1 MILHEKISAQLPAW
15 RERIKV
21 LAKEHGDVKVADVTV
36 GQIVGGM
43 RDIKSLLTDVSFV
56 DPAEGIRFRGMS
68 IPELLKKLPKA
79 RGGKMP
85 YVGGLYYLLMI
96 GEVPTKEQALEVEAE
111 WAKRANVPDY
121 VFKMIKS
128 MPKETH
134 PMTLFSQAV
143 LALQN
148 NSVFAQRYHSM
159 KKDVYWEA
167 ALEDSLDLTAKL
179 PVIAAYIYRMKYF
192 GENKKPKYNP
202 KQDYGMNFAR
212 MMKVADKKGYADLAR
227 LYFIL
232 HSDHESGNVSAHT
245 MHLVG
250 SALSDPYL
258 SFSAALNGLAGP
270 LHGLANQE
278 CLGWLIE
285 VKNKFGGVPTRDELY
300 KFAWDTLN
308 SGHVIPG
315 YGHAVL
321 RVPDPRYM
329 AQLEFAKKRFPDD
342 ELVRLAEL
350 VFDVVPQVLKEQ
362 GKAKNP
368 APNVD
373 AISGT
378 LQYYYGVRE
387 FDFYTVLF
395 GVGRA
400 LGVTPNYVWA
410 RALGMPIER
419 PKSLTTKMLEDVVAK
434 ATQPAELQPQ
444 PA

>member
-1 MILHEKISAQLPAW
+1 MILHEKLSAQIPAW
-15 RERIKV
+15 RERIKS
-21 LAKEHGDVKVADVTV
+21 LAKEHGEVKVDEVTV
-36 GQIVGGM
+36 GQVIGGM

-56 DPAEGIRFRGMS
+56 DPAHGIIFRGLP

-85 YVGGLYYLLMI
+85 LVGGLYYLLMI
-96 GEVPTKEQALEVEAE
+96 GEVPTREQAQEVEAE
-111 WAKRANVPDY
+111 WAKRAAVPDY
-121 VFKMIKS
+121 VYKMLKS

-148 NSVFAQRYHSM
+148 NSAFAHKYHEM
-159 KKDVYWEA
+159 KKDQYWEA

-179 PVIAAYIYRMKYF
+179 PVIAAFIYRMKYF
-192 GENKKPKYNP
+192 GETSKPKYNP
-202 KQDYGMNFAR
+202 KQDYGLNFSR
-212 MMKVADKKGYADLAR
+212 MMKVSDKKGYAELAR

-278 CLGWLIE
+278 CLGWLID

-300 KFAWDTLN
+300 KFSWDTLN
-308 SGHVIPG
+308 GGHVIPG

-329 AQLEFAKKRFPDD
+329 AQMEFAKKRFPED
-342 ELVRLAEL
+342 ELIRLADM
-350 VFDVVPQVLKEQ
+350 VFDVVPQVLREQ

-378 LQYYYGVRE
+378 LQYYYGVRD

-400 LGVTPNYVWA
+400 LGVTANYIWA

-434 ATQPAELQPQ
+434 AAQPQ
-444 PA
+444 PVS

>member
-1 MILHEKISAQLPAW
+1 MILHEKLSAQIPEW
-15 RERIKV
+15 RERIKN
-21 LAKEHGDVKVADVTV
+21 LSKEHGEVKVDEVTV
-36 GQIVGGM
+36 GQVIGGM

-56 DPAEGIRFRGMS
+56 DPAHGILFRGMT

-85 YVGGLYYLLMI
+85 LVGGLYYLLLI
-96 GEVPTKEQALEVEAE
+96 GEVPTKEQAMEVEAE
-111 WAKRANVPDY
+111 WARRATVPDY
-121 VFKMIKS
+121 VFKMLKT
-128 MPKETH
+128 MPKDTH

-148 NSVFAQRYHSM
+148 TSVFAANYHSM
-159 KKDVYWEA
+159 KKDQYWEA

-179 PVIAAYIYRMKYF
+179 PIIAAYIYRMKYF
-192 GENKKPKYNP
+192 GETSKPKYNP
-202 KQDYGMNFAR
+202 RQDYGLNFSR
-212 MMKVADKKGYADLAR
+212 MMKVEDKKGYADLAR

-285 VKNKFGGVPTRDELY
+285 VKNKFGGVPTREELY
-300 KFAWDTLN
+300 KFSWDTLN
-308 SGHVIPG
+308 GGHVIPG

-329 AQLEFAKKRFPDD
+329 AQMEFAKKRFPED
-342 ELVRLAEL
+342 ELVRLADM

-400 LGVTPNYVWA
+400 LGVTANYVWA

-419 PKSLTTKMLEDVVAK
+419 PKSITTKMLEDAVAIAK
-434 ATQPAELQPQ
+434 VAQPA
-444 PA
+444 

>member
-1 MILHEKISAQLPAW
+1 MILHEKLSAQLPDW
-15 RERIKV
+15 RERIKS
-21 LAKEHGDVKVADVTV
+21 LAKEHAEVKVDDVTV
-36 GQIVGGM
+36 GQVIGGM

-56 DPAEGIRFRGMS
+56 DPAHGILFRGMT

-85 YVGGLYYLLMI
+85 LVGGLYYLLII
-96 GEVPTKEQALEVEAE
+96 GEVPTKEQAQEVEAE
-111 WAKRANVPDY
+111 WARRASIPDY
-121 VFKMIKS
+121 VFKMLKT

-148 NSVFAQRYHSM
+148 KSVFAARYHEM
-159 KKDVYWEA
+159 KKDQYWEA

-179 PVIAAYIYRMKYF
+179 PIIAAYIYRMKYF
-192 GENKKPKYNP
+192 GETSKPKYNP
-202 KQDYGMNFAR
+202 RQDYGLNFSR
-212 MMKVADKKGYADLAR
+212 MMKVGDKKGYAELAR

-278 CLGWLIE
+278 CLAWLIE

-300 KFAWDTLN
+300 RFSWDTLN

-321 RVPDPRYM
+321 RVPDPRYV
-329 AQLEFAKKRFPDD
+329 AQMEFAKKRFPED
-342 ELVRLAEL
+342 ELVRLADM

-378 LQYYYGVRE
+378 LQFYYGVHE
-387 FDFYTVLF
+387 FEFYTVLF

-400 LGVTPNYVWA
+400 LGVTANYVWA
-410 RALGMPIER
+410 RALGMPLER

-434 ATQPAELQPQ
+434 AAPEAQPA
-444 PA
+444 

>member
-1 MILHEKISAQLPAW
+1 MILHEKIAEQLPAW
-15 RERIKV
+15 RERLKS
-21 LAKEHGDVKVADVTV
+21 LAKEYADVVVDEVTI

-43 RDIKSLLTDVSFV
+43 RDIKSLLTDISFV
-56 DPAEGIRFRGMS
+56 DPAQGILFRGMS
-68 IPELLKKLPKA
+68 IAETLKKLPRA
-79 RGGKMP
+79 RGGKLP
-85 YVGGLYYLLMI
+85 FVGGFYYLLMV
-96 GEVPTKEQALEVEAE
+96 GEVPTKEQAQEVEAE
-111 WAKRANVPDY
+111 WADRAQVPDY
-121 VFKMIKS
+121 VFKMLKA

-134 PMTLFSQAV
+134 PMTLLSQAV

-148 NSVFAQRYHSM
+148 ESVFAKKYHTLT
-159 KKDVYWEA
+159 KDVYWEA
-167 ALEDSLDLTAKL
+167 ALEDSLNLTAKL
-179 PVIAAYIYRMKYF
+179 PIIAAYIYRLKYF
-192 GENKKPKYNP
+192 GETKKPKYNP
-202 KQDYGMNFAR
+202 KQDYGLNFAR
-212 MMKVADKKGYADLAR
+212 MMRVEDKKGYAELMR

-232 HSDHESGNVSAHT
+232 HSDHESGNVSAHA

-250 SALSDPYL
+250 SALGDVYQ
-258 SFSAALNGLAGP
+258 SFSSALNGLAGP

-278 CLGWLIE
+278 FLGWAID

-300 KFAWDTLN
+300 KFSWDTLN

-321 RVPDPRYM
+321 RVPDPRFM
-329 AQLEFAKKRFPDD
+329 ALLDFAKKRFPQD

-368 APNVD
+368 SPNVD

-387 FDFYTVLF
+387 FEFYTVLF

-400 LGVTPNYVWA
+400 LGVTANYVWA
-410 RALGMPIER
+410 RALGQPIER
-419 PKSLTTKMLEDVVAK
+419 PKSMTTKMLEDAVA
-434 ATQPAELQPQ
+434 ASAQPQ
-444 PA
+444 SA

>member
-1 MILHEKISAQLPAW
+1 MILKEKIAEQLPAW
-15 RERIKV
+15 RERYKA
-21 LAKEHGDVKVADVTV
+21 LAKEHAEVVVDKVTV
-36 GQIVGGM
+36 GQVVGGM
-43 RDIKSLLTDVSFV
+43 RDIKSLVTDISFV
-56 DPAEGIRFRGMS
+56 DPAEGIRFRGKS
-68 IPELLKKLPKA
+68 IPEVLKQLPKA
-79 RGGKMP
+79 RGHKIP
-85 YVGGLYYLLMI
+85 LVGGLYYLLMI
-96 GEVPTKEQALEVEAE
+96 GEVPTREQAMLVEAE
-111 WAKRANVPDY
+111 WAARAEVPDHVY
-121 VFKMIKS
+121 KMIRS

-134 PMTLFSQAV
+134 PMTLLSQAV

-148 NSVFAQRYHSM
+148 DSAFAKGYHAGM

-167 ALEDSLDLTAKL
+167 ALEDSLSLTAKL
-179 PVIAAYIYRMKYF
+179 PVIAAFIYRFKYF
-192 GENKKPKYNP
+192 GETKKPRYNA
-202 KQDYGMNFAR
+202 KLDYGANFSK
-212 MMKVADKKGYADLAR
+212 MMGVADKKGYAELSR

-250 SALSDPYL
+250 SALSDPFL
-258 SFSAALNGLAGP
+258 SYSAALNGLAGP

-278 CLGWLIE
+278 CLGWLLD
-285 VKNKFGGVPTRDELY
+285 VYKMFKKVPSRDELY

-308 SGHVIPG
+308 SGKVIPG

-321 RVPDPRYM
+321 RVPDPRYT
-329 AQLEFAKKRFPDD
+329 AQMKFAKERFPQDD
-342 ELVRLAEL
+342 LVQLADL
-350 VFDVVPQVLKEQ
+350 VFDVVPAVLKEQ

-378 LQYYYGVRE
+378 LQYFYGVRD

-410 RALGMPIER
+410 RALGQPIER
-419 PKSLTTKMLEDVVAK
+419 PKSLSTKMLEDIVK
-434 ATQPAELQPQ
+434 ASQA
-444 PA
+444 A

>member
-1 MILHEKISAQLPAW
+1 MILHDKIEAQLPAW
-15 RERIKV
+15 RDRIKS
-21 LAKEHGDVKVADVTV
+21 LSKEHAEVVVDHVTV

-43 RDIKSLLTDVSFV
+43 RDIKSLLTDISFV

-68 IPELLKKLPKA
+68 IPELLKALPKG
-79 RGGKMP
+79 RGNKMP
-85 YVGGLYYLLMI
+85 LVGGLFYLLMI
-96 GEVPTKEQALEVEAE
+96 GEVPTRDQALEVEAE
-111 WAKRANVPDY
+111 WAKRAAVPDY
-121 VFKMIKS
+121 VYKMLKS

-148 NSVFAQRYHSM
+148 NSAFARMYHEGM
-159 KKDVYWEA
+159 KKDHYWEP

-179 PVIAAYIYRMKYF
+179 PVIAAFIYRMKYF
-192 GENKKPKYNP
+192 GETKKPKYNP
-202 KQDYGMNFAR
+202 KFDYGANFAR
-212 MMKVADKKGYADLAR
+212 MIKVDDKKGYAELAR
-227 LYFIL
+227 LYFVL

-250 SALSDPYL
+250 SALSDPFL
-258 SFSAALNGLAGP
+258 SFSASLNGLAGP

-278 CLGWLIE
+278 CLGWLLE
-285 VKNKFGGVPTRDELY
+285 VHKQFGGVPTRDELY

-308 SGHVIPG
+308 GGKVIPG

-321 RVPDPRYM
+321 RVPDPRFT
-329 AQLEFAKKRFPDD
+329 AQLDFAKKRFPDD
-342 ELVRLAEL
+342 DLVRLADM
-350 VFDVVPQVLKEQ
+350 VFDVVPTVLREQ

-378 LQYYYGVRE
+378 LQYYYGVRD

-395 GVGRA
+395 GIGRA
-400 LGVTPNYVWA
+400 LGVTANYVWA

-419 PKSLTTKMLEDVVAK
+419 PKSLSTKMLEDMVAK
-434 ATQPAELQPQ
+434 ATQAPA
-444 PA
+444 

>member
-1 MILHEKISAQLPAW
+1 
-15 RERIKV
+15 
-21 LAKEHGDVKVADVTV
+21 
-36 GQIVGGM
+36 
-43 RDIKSLLTDVSFV
+43 
-56 DPAEGIRFRGMS
+56 
-68 IPELLKKLPKA
+68 
-79 RGGKMP
+79 
-85 YVGGLYYLLMI
+85 
-96 GEVPTKEQALEVEAE
+96 
-111 WAKRANVPDY
+111 
-121 VFKMIKS
+121 

-148 NSVFAQRYHSM
+148 QSAFAKKYHEGM
-159 KKDVYWEA
+159 TKDIYWEP

-179 PVIAAYIYRMKYF
+179 PVIAAFIYRYKYF
-192 GENKKPKYNP
+192 GEGKKPKYNP
-202 KQDYGMNFAR
+202 KWDYGSNFSR
-212 MMKVADKKGYADLAR
+212 MMGVTDKKGYAELAR

-232 HSDHESGNVSAHT
+232 HSDHESGNVSAHA

-250 SALSDPYL
+250 SALSDPYF

-278 CLGWLIE
+278 CLGWLID
-285 VKNKFGGVPTRDELY
+285 VKNKFGGVPSRDELH

-308 SGHVIPG
+308 SGKVIPG

-329 AQLEFAKKRFPDD
+329 AQMEFAKARFPED
-342 ELVRLAEL
+342 ELLRLADL

-378 LQYYYGVRE
+378 LQYYYGIRE

-400 LGVTPNYVWA
+400 LGVTANYLWA
-410 RALGMPIER
+410 RALGWPIER
-419 PKSLTTKMLEDVVAK
+419 PKSLTTKMLEEIVHK
-434 ATQPAELQPQ
+434 EHQPA
-444 PA
+444 

>member
-1 MILHEKISAQLPAW
+1 MILHENISRQLPGW
-15 RERIKV
+15 RERVKSLV
-21 LAKEHGDVKVADVTV
+21 KNHSDVVIDQVDL
-36 GQIVGGM
+36 GQIYGGM
-43 RDIKSLLTDVSFV
+43 RDIKSMVSDISYV
-56 DPAEGIRFRGMS
+56 DPAEGIRFRGLS
-68 IPELLKKLPKA
+68 IPDVLKKLPKP
-79 RGGKMP
+79 RGAKMP
-85 YVGGLYYLLMI
+85 YVGGLFFLLMT
-96 GEVPTKEQALEVEAE
+96 GEIPTREQAEEVEQE
-111 WAKRANVPDY
+111 WAKRAHIPDY
-121 VFKMIKS
+121 VYKMLKT

-134 PMTLFSQAV
+134 PMTMFSQAV
-143 LALQN
+143 LALQV
-148 NSVFAQRYHSM
+148 NSHFTKKYHHGM
-159 KKDVYWEA
+159 KKDEYWEP
-167 ALEDSLDLTAKL
+167 ALDDSLDLTAKL
-179 PVIAAYIYRMKYF
+179 PVIAAFIYRLKYY
-192 GENKKPKYNP
+192 GETKKPKWNP
-202 KQDYGMNFAR
+202 KKDYGANFAR
-212 MMKVADKKGYADLAR
+212 MLGVEDKKGYAELSR

-232 HSDHESGNVSAHT
+232 HSDHEAGNVSAHT

-250 SALSDPYL
+250 SALSDPFY

-285 VKNKFGGVPTRDELY
+285 VKEKFGKVPSRDELY

-308 SGHVIPG
+308 SGKVIPG

-321 RVPDPRYM
+321 RVPDPRYT
-329 AQLEFAKKRFPDD
+329 AQMSFAKARFPQD
-342 ELVRLAEL
+342 ELVRLADL

-400 LGVTPNYVWA
+400 LGVSANYVWA
-410 RALGMPIER
+410 RALGQPIER

-434 ATQPAELQPQ
+434 TK
-444 PA
+444 

>member
-1 MILHEKISAQLPAW
+1 
-15 RERIKV
+15 
-21 LAKEHGDVKVADVTV
+21 
-36 GQIVGGM
+36 M

-68 IPELLKKLPKA
+68 IPEVLKALPKA
-79 RGGKMP
+79 RGNKMP
-85 YVGGLYYLLMI
+85 LVGGLFYLLMI
-96 GEVPTKEQALEVEAE
+96 GEVPTREQALEVESE
-111 WAKRANVPDY
+111 WAARATVPDY
-121 VFKMIKS
+121 VYKMIRS

-148 NSVFAQRYHSM
+148 NSAFARMYHEGM
-159 KKDVYWEA
+159 KKDHYWEP
-167 ALEDSLDLTAKL
+167 ALEDSMDLTAKL
-179 PVIAAYIYRMKYF
+179 PVIAAFIYRMKYF
-192 GENKKPKYNP
+192 GETKKPKYNP
-202 KQDYGMNFAR
+202 KMDYGANFSR
-212 MMKVADKKGYADLAR
+212 MLGVADRKGYAELSR

-250 SALSDPYL
+250 SALSDPFL
-258 SFSAALNGLAGP
+258 SFSASLNGLAGP

-278 CLGWLIE
+278 CLGWLLD
-285 VKNKFGGVPTRDELY
+285 VHKQFGGVPTRDELY

-308 SGHVIPG
+308 SGKVIPG

-321 RVPDPRYM
+321 RVPDPRYT
-329 AQLEFAKKRFPDD
+329 AQLDFAKKRFPDD
-342 ELVRLAEL
+342 DLVRLADM
-350 VFDVVPQVLKEQ
+350 VFDVVPIVLKEQ

-378 LQYYYGVRE
+378 LQYYYGVRD

-400 LGVTPNYVWA
+400 LGVTANYVWA

-419 PKSLTTKMLEDVVAK
+419 PKSLSTKMLEDVVAK
-434 ATQPAELQPQ
+434 AAQAPA
-444 PA
+444 

>member
-1 MILHEKISAQLPAW
+1 MILHDKIDVQLPQW
-15 RERIKV
+15 RERIKS
-21 LAKEHGDVKVADVTV
+21 LAKEHGDVVVDHVTV

-56 DPAEGIRFRGMS
+56 DPGEGIRFRGMS
-68 IPELLKKLPKA
+68 IPEVLAALPKP
-79 RGGKMP
+79 GGADMP
-85 YVGGLYYLLMI
+85 YVGGLYYLLMV
-96 GEVPTKEQALEVEAE
+96 GEVPTKAQAEEVEAE
-111 WAKRANVPDY
+111 WAKRADVPAY
-121 VFKMIKS
+121 VFDVLKA
-128 MPKETH
+128 MPHDTH
-134 PMTLFSQAV
+134 PMTLFSQAI

-148 NSVFAQRYHSM
+148 GSTFAKKYHQGL
-159 KKDVYWEA
+159 KKDAYWEP
-167 ALEDSLDLTAKL
+167 ALDDSVDLTAKL
-179 PVIAAYIYRMKYF
+179 PILAAFIYNLKYRQ
-192 GENKKPKYNP
+192 GEIPVWDPKL
-202 KQDYGMNFAR
+202 DYGANFAAMLR
-212 MMKVADKKGYADLAR
+212 VPDQKGYADLAR

-232 HSDHESGNVSAHT
+232 HSDHESGNVSAHA

-250 SALSDPYL
+250 SSLSDPFYA
-258 SFSAALNGLAGP
+258 FSAAMDGLAGP

-278 CLGWLIE
+278 CLGWLIA
-285 VKNKFGGVPTRDELY
+285 VKEQFGGVPTREQLY

-308 SGHVIPG
+308 SGKVIPG

-321 RVPDPRYM
+321 RVPDPRFT
-329 AQLEFAKKRFPDD
+329 AQMQFAKERFPQDD
-342 ELVRLAEL
+342 LIRLADM

-400 LGVTPNYVWA
+400 LGVTANYVWA
-410 RALGMPIER
+410 RALGQPIER
-419 PKSLTTKMLEDVVAK
+419 PKSLTTKMLEDAVQK
-434 ATQPAELQPQ
+434 ALQPA
-444 PA
+444 

>member
-1 MILHEKISAQLPAW
+1 MILHEKISAQLPEW
-15 RERIKV
+15 RERIKA
-21 LAKEHGDVKVADVTV
+21 LAKEHGEVKVDDVTV

-43 RDIKSLLTDVSFV
+43 RDIKSLLTDISFV
-56 DPAEGIRFRGMS
+56 DPAHGILFRGMT

-85 YVGGLYYLLMI
+85 LVGGLYYLLMV
-96 GEVPTKEQALEVEAE
+96 GEVPTKEQAMEVEDD
-111 WAKRANVPDY
+111 WAKRASVPDY

-134 PMTLFSQAV
+134 PMILFSQAV

-148 NSVFAQRYHSM
+148 GSVFAQRYHSM

-192 GENKKPKYNP
+192 GETKKPKYNL

-212 MMKVADKKGYADLAR
+212 MMKVSDKKGYADLAR

-250 SALSDPYL
+250 SALSDPYY

-285 VKNKFGGVPTRDELY
+285 
-300 KFAWDTLN
+300 LN

-362 GKAKNP
+362 GKAKDP

-400 LGVTPNYVWA
+400 LGVTANYVWA
-410 RALGMPIER
+410 RALGQPIER
-419 PKSLTTKMLEDVVAK
+419 PKSMTTKMLEDAVAITK
-434 ATQPAELQPQ
+434 EVQPV
-444 PA
+444 

>member
-1 MILHEKISAQLPAW
+1 MILHEKLSAQLPGW
-15 RERIKV
+15 RERIKS
-21 LAKEHGDVKVADVTV
+21 LAKEHGDVVVDKVTV

-43 RDIKSLLTDVSFV
+43 RDIKALLTDVSFV

-68 IPELLKKLPKA
+68 IPEVLKALPKA

-85 YVGGLYYLLMI
+85 LVGGLYYLLLI
-96 GEVPTKEQALEVEAE
+96 GEVPTKEQAQAVEDE
-111 WAKRANVPDY
+111 WAKRAHVPDH
-121 VFKMIKS
+121 VFKMLKS

-134 PMTLFSQAV
+134 PMTLLSQAV
-143 LALQN
+143 LALQTG
-148 NSVFAQRYHSM
+148 SVFASKYPSM
-159 KKDVYWEA
+159 KKDQYWEA

-179 PVIAAYIYRMKYF
+179 PVIAAYIYRLKYF
-192 GENKKPKYNP
+192 GETSKPRYNP
-202 KQDYGMNFAR
+202 KQDYGLNFSR
-212 MMKVADKKGYADLAR
+212 MMKVSDKKGYADLAR

-278 CLGWLIE
+278 CLGWLLS
-285 VKNKFGGVPTRDELY
+285 VKEKFGGVPSRDDLY

-308 SGHVIPG
+308 DGKVIPG
-315 YGHAVL
+315 YGHGVL
-321 RVPDPRYM
+321 RVVDPRFTT
-329 AQLEFAKKRFPDD
+329 QLEFAKKRFPDD
-342 ELVRLAEL
+342 ELVRFAEL
-350 VFDVVPQVLKEQ
+350 VLDVVPAVLKEQ
-362 GKAKNP
+362 GKAKSP

-378 LQYYYGVRE
+378 LQYHYGVRE

-395 GVGRA
+395 GIGRA
-400 LGVTPNYVWA
+400 LGVTPNYVWM

-434 ATQPAELQPQ
+434 SVQPVS
-444 PA
+444 

>member
-1 MILHEKISAQLPAW
+1 MILHDKIEAQLPAW
-15 RERIKV
+15 RDRIKY
-21 LAKEHGDVKVADVTV
+21 LSKEHAEVVVDHVTV

-68 IPELLKKLPKA
+68 IPELLKALPKG
-79 RGGKMP
+79 RGNKMP
-85 YVGGLYYLLMI
+85 LVGGLYYLLMI
-96 GEVPTKEQALEVEAE
+96 GEVPSRDQAMEVEAE
-111 WAKRANVPDY
+111 WAKRAAVPDY
-121 VFKMIKS
+121 VYKMLKS
-128 MPKETH
+128 MPKDTH

-148 NSVFAQRYHSM
+148 NSAFARMYHEGM
-159 KKDVYWEA
+159 KKDHYWEP

-179 PVIAAYIYRMKYF
+179 PVIAAFIYRMKYF
-192 GENKKPKYNP
+192 GETKKPKYNP
-202 KQDYGMNFAR
+202 KFDYGANFAR
-212 MMKVADKKGYADLAR
+212 MIKVDDKKGYAELAR
-227 LYFIL
+227 LYFVL

-250 SALSDPYL
+250 SALSDPFL
-258 SFSAALNGLAGP
+258 SFSASLNGLAGP

-278 CLGWLIE
+278 CLGWLLE
-285 VKNKFGGVPTRDELY
+285 VHKQFGGVPTRDELY

-308 SGHVIPG
+308 GGKVIPG

-321 RVPDPRYM
+321 RVPDPRFT
-329 AQLEFAKKRFPDD
+329 AQLDFAKKRFPDD
-342 ELVRLAEL
+342 DLVRLADM
-350 VFDVVPQVLKEQ
+350 VFDVVPTVLKEQ

-395 GVGRA
+395 GIGRA
-400 LGVTPNYVWA
+400 LGVTANYVWA

-419 PKSLTTKMLEDVVAK
+419 PKSLSTKMLEDMVAK
-434 ATQPAELQPQ
+434 AAQAPA
-444 PA
+444 

>member
-1 MILHEKISAQLPAW
+1 MILHEKLSAQLPEW

-21 LAKEHGDVKVADVTV
+21 LAKQHGDVKVADVTV
-36 GQIVGGM
+36 GQIIGGM

-85 YVGGLYYLLMI
+85 LVGGLYYLLMI
-96 GEVPTKEQALEVEAE
+96 GEVPTKEQAMEVEAE
-111 WAKRANVPDY
+111 WAKRADVPDY

-134 PMTLFSQAV
+134 PMVLFSQAV

-148 NSVFAQRYHSM
+148 GSVFAQRYHSM

-202 KQDYGMNFAR
+202 RQDYGMNFSR
-212 MMKVADKKGYADLAR
+212 MMKVADRKGYAELAR

-285 VKNKFGGVPTRDELY
+285 VKNKFGGVPSRDELY
-300 KFAWDTLN
+300 KFSWDTLN

-329 AQLEFAKKRFPDD
+329 AQLEFAKKRFPEDD
-342 ELVRLAEL
+342 LVRLAEL

-395 GVGRA
+395 GIGRA

-434 ATQPAELQPQ
+434 AAQPVS
-444 PA
+444 

>member
-1 MILHEKISAQLPAW
+1 MILHEKMSAQLPAW
-15 RERIKV
+15 RERIKS
-21 LAKEHGDVKVADVTV
+21 LSKEHAEVKVAEVNV

-43 RDIKSLLTDVSFV
+43 RDIKSLLSDISYV
-56 DPAEGIRFRGMS
+56 DPAEGIRFRGLS
-68 IPELLKKLPKA
+68 IPELLKALPKG
-79 RGGKMP
+79 RGNKIP
-85 YVGGLYYLLMI
+85 LVGGLYYLLMI

-111 WAKRANVPDY
+111 WAKRSSVPDY
-121 VFKMIKS
+121 VFKMLKT

-148 NSVFAQRYHSM
+148 GSVFASRYHNM
-159 KKDVYWEA
+159 KKDAYWEA

-179 PVIAAYIYRMKYF
+179 PIVAAFIYRMKYF
-192 GENKKPKYNP
+192 GETSKPKYSP
-202 KQDYGMNFAR
+202 KLDYGANFSK
-212 MMKVADKKGYADLAR
+212 MMKISDKKGYSELAR

-258 SFSAALNGLAGP
+258 SFSASLNGLAGP

-278 CLGWLIE
+278 CLGWLME
-285 VKNKFGGVPTRDELY
+285 VHQKFGGVPSREDLY

-308 SGHVIPG
+308 GGHVIPG

-321 RVPDPRYM
+321 RVPDPRFT
-329 AQLEFAKKRFPDD
+329 AQMEFAKKRFPED
-342 ELVRLAEL
+342 ELVRLADM
-350 VFDVVPQVLKEQ
+350 VFDVVPAVLREQ

-378 LQYYYGVRE
+378 LQYFYGVRD

-400 LGVTPNYVWA
+400 LGVTANYVWA
-410 RALGMPIER
+410 RALGMPLER

-434 ATQPAELQPQ
+434 AAAQPA
-444 PA
+444 

>member
-1 MILHEKISAQLPAW
+1 MILHDKIEAQLPAW
-15 RERIKV
+15 RDRIKS
-21 LAKEHGDVKVADVTV
+21 LSKEHAEVVVDHVTV

-68 IPELLKKLPKA
+68 IPELLKALPKG
-79 RGGKMP
+79 RGNKMP
-85 YVGGLYYLLMI
+85 LVGGLYYLLMI
-96 GEVPTKEQALEVEAE
+96 GEVPSRDQAMEVEAE
-111 WAKRANVPDY
+111 WAKRAAVPDY
-121 VFKMIKS
+121 VYKMLKS

-148 NSVFAQRYHSM
+148 NSAFAHMYHEGM
-159 KKDVYWEA
+159 KKDHYWEP

-179 PVIAAYIYRMKYF
+179 PVIAAFIYRMKYF
-192 GENKKPKYNP
+192 GETKKPKYNP
-202 KQDYGMNFAR
+202 KFDYGANFAR
-212 MMKVADKKGYADLAR
+212 MLKVDDKKGYAELAR

-250 SALSDPYL
+250 SALSDPFL
-258 SFSAALNGLAGP
+258 SFSASLNGLAGP

-278 CLGWLIE
+278 CLGWLLE
-285 VKNKFGGVPTRDELY
+285 VHKQFGGVPTRDELY
-300 KFAWDTLN
+300 KFAWETLN
-308 SGHVIPG
+308 GGKVIPG

-321 RVPDPRYM
+321 RVPDPRFT
-329 AQLEFAKKRFPDD
+329 AQLDFAKKRFPDD
-342 ELVRLAEL
+342 DLVRLADM
-350 VFDVVPQVLKEQ
+350 VFDVVPTVLKEQ

-395 GVGRA
+395 GIGRA
-400 LGVTPNYVWA
+400 LGVTANYVWA

-419 PKSLTTKMLEDVVAK
+419 PKSLTTKMLEDAVAK
-434 ATQPAELQPQ
+434 AAQTPA
-444 PA
+444 